1 MALIGVGGDGSVQWR
16 VRAGNVKSASHTHNP
31 KQKTVRQNGIAKTVA
46 GQQFRL
52 SFEASRT
59 MRNKLVAK
67 LSKGRG
73 VRRVTIQIP
82 IRPHSPNQIVITW

>member
-16 VRAGNVKSASHTHNP
+16 VRAGNVKSASHAHDP
-31 KQKTVRQNGIAKTVA
+31 KQKTVRQKGIAKTVA
-46 GQQFRL
+46 GQKFKL

-59 MRNKLVAK
+59 IRNTLVK
-67 LSKGRG
+67 RLSKGRG
-73 VRRVTIQIP
+73 MRRVTVEIP